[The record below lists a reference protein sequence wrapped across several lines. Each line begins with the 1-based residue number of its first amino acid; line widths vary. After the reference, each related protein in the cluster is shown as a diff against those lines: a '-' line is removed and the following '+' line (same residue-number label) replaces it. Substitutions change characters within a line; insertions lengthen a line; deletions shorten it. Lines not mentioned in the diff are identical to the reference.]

1 MELEETPDW
10 VPARVD
16 CIAPDETT
24 LQGSL
29 LLADDVDL
37 AIVVRGSSPPGASG
51 SCREANSEGFGMSP
65 SGDVSAARIY
75 KLNT

>member
-16 CIAPDETT
+16 CVAPDETT

-29 LLADDVDL
+29 PLADNVEP
-37 AIVVRGSSPPGASG
+37 AIVVRGSSPPRASG

-65 SGDVSAARIY
+65 SGDVPAVRIY